1 MHIAANDTSLSKG
14 SKHGNEKAE
23 RLADIVQV
31 LLEECRYVPITISVV
46 VDEILSFRLE
56 KIPPQL
62 LCAK

>member
-1 MHIAANDTSLSKG
+1 MRIATNDTSSSKG

-62 LCAK
+62 LSTK